1 MKYIKLLKAALIIGN
16 IFSILF
22 IIVSSIINGIDTDR
36 SPLIVAI
43 IAILVVPFV
52 LLIIYGLRAY
62 HNQNDS
68 NSYLGLL
75 LISALFNLAYFYIIY
90 GFFEYSRLFKLF
102 PQWFLFSSIMI
113 LLWILNIIAY
123 LNSRK
128 YK

>member
-16 IFSILF
+16 IFSILL
-22 IIVSSIINGIDTDR
+22 IIVSSIINGIDTDQ